1 MSGLNENNV
10 YCAML
15 EAKCSSWT
23 IDKLCKNIRRETKK
37 GNVKAVG
44 VLMVEY
50 EKRTLPVGATPEQQ
64 HTKTM
69 RDLEALQRKYAVSGG
84 FGFD

>member
-1 MSGLNENNV
+1 MSGVNENIA
-10 YCAML
+10 YCTML
-15 EAKCSSWT
+15 ETKCKSWA

-37 GNVKAVG
+37 GNMQAVG

-50 EKRTLPVGATPEQQ
+50 EKRTIPLNATPEQQ

-69 RDLEALQRKYAVSGG
+69 QDLKALQRKYAVSGG

>member
-1 MSGLNENNV
+1 MNENNV

-15 EAKCSSWT
+15 EAKCPSWT

-50 EKRTLPVGATPEQQ
+50 ERRTLPGGATPEEQLA
-64 HTKTM
+64 KTT
-69 RDLEALQRKYAVSGG
+69 RDLESLKQRYPIISGG
-84 FGFD
+84 FGF